1 MNAFQATWLVAG
13 RELRE
18 SFRRKTTWIII
29 AVLLVG
35 STAAVVIPDLVG
47 KDGPTSYDVAVVG
60 DATTFG
66 PTLVAIGPAIG
77 AEISITKIADAADA
91 RARVDHGDVAVAVL
105 LGDDP
110 TIIVRSGEHGQLVG
124 AASQAL
130 ATQALSQALA
140 SAGLSDAQIAKV
152 FDIRPVR
159 LEKVATETASRRG
172 ASFALSLVLYLL
184 SLTVMIQ
191 VANGVATEKSN
202 RISEVL
208 LAVVRPGPL
217 LFGKVVGVG
226 LGGIA
231 VLAAALT
238 PPVVKLAVG
247 GNLPQG
253 LGGALAGS
261 MIWFVL
267 GLALFLTL
275 AGSLGALVE
284 RQEEVSSVMAPLT
297 TILVAAFIVAQSSAD
312 SSLGTVLAYVPLTSP
327 LMVPTRVAIG
337 VSSPLELVVSVVL
350 LILAIGLVVRVGS
363 RIYGRAVVRTGRRL
377 KLRDVLAS
385 FDNRVA

>member
-1 MNAFQATWLVAG
+1 MNAFQTTWLVAG

-60 DATTFG
+60 DSTSFG
-66 PTLVAIGPAIG
+66 PALVALGPSIG
-77 AEISITKIADAADA
+77 AEISITKVTDAADA
-91 RARVDHGDVAVAVL
+91 KTRVDHGDVALAVV

-110 TIIVRSGEHGQLVG
+110 TIVVRSGEHDQLVG
-124 AASQAL
+124 AAGQAL
-130 ATQALSQALA
+130 ANQALTQTLA
-140 SAGLSDAQIAKV
+140 TAGLSDAQIAKV
-152 FDIRPVR
+152 FDIRPPR
-159 LEKVATETASRRG
+159 LEKVATEKASRRG

-191 VANGVATEKSN
+191 VANGVAIEKAN

-208 LAVVRPGPL
+208 LAVVRPGSL
-217 LFGKVVGVG
+217 LFGKVAGVG

-231 VLAAALT
+231 VLTAALT
-238 PPVVKLAVG
+238 PPIVKLAVG

-267 GLALFLTL
+267 GLALFLTI

-297 TILVAAFIVAQSSAD
+297 TILVATFIVAQSSPD

-327 LMVPTRVAIG
+327 LMEPTRIAIG
-337 VSSPLELVVSVVL
+337 VSSPIELVMSVVFL
-350 LILAIGLVVRVGS
+350 VLAVVLVVRVGS

-385 FDNRVA
+385 PDNQVA